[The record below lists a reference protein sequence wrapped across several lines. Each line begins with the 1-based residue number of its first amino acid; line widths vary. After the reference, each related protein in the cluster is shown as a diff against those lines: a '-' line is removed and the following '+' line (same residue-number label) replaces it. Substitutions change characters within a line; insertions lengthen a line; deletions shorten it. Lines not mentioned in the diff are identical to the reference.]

1 MTQLISICIVKTS
14 CKEAINCQWKLEQ
27 MQTQWQRI
35 DQFKQRLS
43 LCHIG
48 LTNEHGGYL
57 INKPCLKIIDKCQ
70 KATGDNI
77 VSIIRKINTEHG
89 K

>member
-35 DQFKQRLS
+35 DQFKQRFTVS
-43 LCHIG
+43 HR
-48 LTNEHGGYL
+48 
-57 INKPCLKIIDKCQ
+57 IDKR
-70 KATGDNI
+70 TWRLSN
-77 VSIIRKINTEHG
+77 
-89 K
+89 